1 MDFLGIPACSS
12 RASSGG
18 RTWRLGAGR
27 VMSQTEMAALD
38 LLRASSASGGDATGL
53 SSADSIA
60 PAGSGKGRAER
71 ASRTRY
77 RYPSGSVTASPVF
90 PNAKSIRIFATYHRC
105 RGAETFGAQ
114 IALIN
119 IRTGIFH
126 MLVANILAGF
136 VILCLLLSMVS
147 EPPPAGK

>member
-1 MDFLGIPACSS
+1 MDFLGIPACSR

-38 LLRASSASGGDATGL
+38 LPRASSASGGEATGL

-60 PAGSGKGRAER
+60 PAGSGNGRAER

-77 RYPSGSVTASPVF
+77 RYPSGSVTVSPVF
-90 PNAKSIRIFATYHRC
+90 PNAKSIRIFATYHRR
-105 RGAETFGAQ
+105 RGAETSGAL

-119 IRTGIFH
+119 AELGSLI
-126 MLVANILAGF
+126 
-136 VILCLLLSMVS
+136 C
-147 EPPPAGK
+147 